1 MDCIISYNT
10 YRKKANKY
18 LINIYTKSGKRI
30 TMNKLIRRIKDY
42 ENKKHKLSPKQKLYN
57 NIVKF
62 LSGDL
67 TDNDLDKAIH
77 YFIRN

>member
-1 MDCIISYNT
+1 MNYNK
-10 YRKKANKY
+10 YQNKANKH